1 MGQGVGNVNVPRDKA
16 VIRSICWMLVSCLMF
31 ATVMACIRY
40 FLSDLPP
47 EQTVFLRY
55 LIGVGLMAPL
65 VFARLPELATTH
77 HRGKF
82 VLRFLLHGLGVYT
95 WFYAVL
101 RLPLA
106 DVNALLNLGPIY
118 ATLGAVLLFGERLR
132 LRRMMAILI
141 SFMGALI
148 VIKPGFAAFTLGT
161 LAILATAPLFAFSDL
176 IAKELK
182 AHHDDNLIIFA
193 LSLGISAL
201 LLVPALYVWL
211 PMDGSEWFGICAVA
225 VCATIGHVTL
235 MRAFRGPMW
244 AAQSGKYVQLVFVV
258 GYGIVLFDETP
269 TLSTLIGAVIVCSAV
284 TFIAIRQSQLSR
296 EKPPVHPAG

>member
-1 MGQGVGNVNVPRDKA
+1 M
-16 VIRSICWMLVSCLMF
+16 IRSIGWMLVSCLMF

-40 FLSDLPP
+40 FLSGLPP

-55 LIGVGLMAPL
+55 LIGVGLLVPL
-65 VFARLPELATTH
+65 VLKRLPELMVTPH
-77 HRGKF
+77 KGKF

-132 LRRMMAILI
+132 LRRIMAILV
-141 SFMGALI
+141 SFVGALV
-148 VIKPGFAAFTLGT
+148 VIKPGFAEFNLGIM
-161 LAILATAPLFAFSDL
+161 AILATAPLFAFSDL

-182 AHHDDNLIIFA
+182 AHHDDNLIIFS

-211 PMDGSEWFGICAVA
+211 PMTGSEWFGVFAIA
-225 VCATIGHVTL
+225 VCATMGHVTL

-258 GYGIVLFDETP
+258 GYGIVLFGEIP
-269 TLSTLIGAVIVCSAV
+269 ALSTLIGALVVCLAV
-284 TFIAIRQSQLSR
+284 TYLAIRESQLKR